1 MGISL
6 VFLIQHVLNQTYCV
20 PRKSF
25 LPLDLL
31 MEPLFS
37 QVIQEGNLSLVLVYH
52 NTFFS
57 KGFYII
63 SCFLT
68 GILFKVLILSWP
80 DLH

>member
-1 MGISL
+1 
-6 VFLIQHVLNQTYCV
+6 
-20 PRKSF
+20 
-25 LPLDLL
+25 